1 MQSEII
7 EYETVIALEK
17 EEYERFL
24 GMEGEKEEEERAQC
38 CFVLRKKLP
47 YANLEV

>member
-7 EYETVIALEK
+7 EYETVIALEE

-24 GMEGEKEEEERAQC
+24 GMEGDKE
-38 CFVLRKKLP
+38 
-47 YANLEV
+47 